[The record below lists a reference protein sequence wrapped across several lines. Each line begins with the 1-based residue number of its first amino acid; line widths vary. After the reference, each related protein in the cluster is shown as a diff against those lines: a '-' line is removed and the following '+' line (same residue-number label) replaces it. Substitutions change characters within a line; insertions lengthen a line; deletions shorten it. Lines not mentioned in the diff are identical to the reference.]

1 MDYGMGGR
9 KVFSNEVRSR
19 TMSRK
24 SVKVDFGETPG
35 LRASEDQEF
44 LLSGACRGIR
54 LELEYLKTELAFN
67 SLGIE
72 STFVLFG
79 SARTL
84 PPDVAEKRLAEAKAA
99 LKADPKDAAL
109 KAAVRKAENLV
120 AQSKYYQVA
129 RDFATLIT
137 RECQSRELDPI
148 NRFVIVTGG
157 GGGIME
163 AGNRG
168 ASDAGGVSGGL
179 NITLP
184 FEQYPN
190 EYITP
195 ELSFLFHYF
204 CIRKMHF
211 LKRAKALAAFPGGFG
226 TMDELFEALT
236 LIQTKKMARIPVLL
250 YGREFWDKLINWDVF
265 IESGMISPEDLNL
278 FTYCETA
285 QDGWKAIKD
294 FYHLNS

>member
-1 MDYGMGGR
+1 
-9 KVFSNEVRSR
+9 
-19 TMSRK
+19 MSGK
-24 SVKVDFGETPG
+24 TVKVDFRETPG
-35 LRASEDQEF
+35 LRASEDNEF
-44 LLSGACRGIR
+44 LSSGVCRGIR
-54 LELEYLKTELAFN
+54 LELEYLKTELAFD
-67 SLGIE
+67 SLE
-72 STFVLFG
+72 VQSTFVLFG

-84 PPDVAEKRLAEAKAA
+84 PPDVAKKRLDEAEAA
-99 LKADPKDAAL
+99 LKANPDDASL
-109 KAAVRKAENLV
+109 KMAVRKAESLV
-120 AQSKYYQVA
+120 YQSKYYQAA
-129 RDFATLIT
+129 RDFAALVT
-137 RECQSRELDPI
+137 RECQSRDLDPI
-148 NRFVIVTGG
+148 NRFVVVTGG

-184 FEQYPN
+184 FEQHPN

-250 YGREFWDKLINWDVF
+250 YGREFWDKLINWEVF
-265 IESGMISPEDLNL
+265 IENGMISPEDLNL

-285 QDGWKAIKD
+285 QDGWQAIKD
-294 FYHLNS
+294 FYNLNN

>member
-1 MDYGMGGR
+1 MNNR
-9 KVFSNEVRSR
+9 K
-19 TMSRK
+19 T
-24 SVKVDFGETPG
+24 VKVDFRETPG
-35 LRASEDQEF
+35 KRANEDEEF
-44 LLSGACRGIR
+44 LSSGACRGIR
-54 LELEYLKTELAFN
+54 LELEFLKTELAFN
-67 SLGIE
+67 SLDIE

-84 PPDVAEKRLAEAKAA
+84 PPDEANKRLAEAQAA
-99 LKADPKDAAL
+99 LAGNPQDAAL
-109 KAAVRKAENLV
+109 KAAVRKAENQV
-120 AQSKYYQVA
+120 YQSKYYQAA
-129 RDFATLIT
+129 RDFAALVT
-137 RECQSRELDPI
+137 RECQSRYLDPI
-148 NRFVIVTGG
+148 NRFAVVTGG

-190 EYITP
+190 KYITP

-211 LKRAKALAAFPGGFG
+211 LKRAKVLACFPGGFG

-236 LIQTKKMARIPVLL
+236 LIQTKKMDRIPVLL

-265 IESGMISPEDLNL
+265 IENGMISPEDLNL

-285 QDGWKAIKD
+285 EDGWKAIKEY
-294 FYHLNS
+294 YHLTD

>member
-1 MDYGMGGR
+1 
-9 KVFSNEVRSR
+9 
-19 TMSRK
+19 MSGK
-24 SVKVDFGETPG
+24 TVKVDFRETPG
-35 LRASEDQEF
+35 LRASEDNEF
-44 LLSGACRGIR
+44 LLSGVCRGIR
-54 LELEYLKTELAFN
+54 LELEYLKTELAFD
-67 SLGIE
+67 SME
-72 STFVLFG
+72 VQSTFVLFG

-84 PPDVAEKRLAEAKAA
+84 PPDVAKKRLDEAEAA
-99 LKADPKDAAL
+99 LKANPDDASL
-109 KAAVRKAENLV
+109 KMAVRKAESLV
-120 AQSKYYQVA
+120 YQSKYYQAA
-129 RDFATLIT
+129 RDFAALVT
-137 RECQSRELDPI
+137 RECQSRDLDPI
-148 NRFVIVTGG
+148 NRFVVVTGG

-184 FEQYPN
+184 FEQHPN

-250 YGREFWDKLINWDVF
+250 YGREFWDKLINWEVF
-265 IESGMISPEDLNL
+265 IENGMISPEDLNL

-285 QDGWKAIKD
+285 QDGWQAIKD
-294 FYHLNS
+294 FYNLNN

>member
-1 MDYGMGGR
+1 MG
-9 KVFSNEVRSR
+9 KK
-19 TMSRK
+19 T
-24 SVKVDFGETPG
+24 VKVDFRETPG
-35 LRASEDQEF
+35 LRACEDEEF
-44 LLSGACRGIR
+44 LHSGACRGIR
-54 LELEYLKTELAFN
+54 LELEYLKTEMAFS
-67 SLGIE
+67 SLEIE

-84 PPDVAEKRLAEAKAA
+84 PPDVANERLAAAQKALEAK
-99 LKADPKDAAL
+99 PEDAAL
-109 KAAVRKAENLV
+109 KAAVKAAENLV

-129 RDFATLIT
+129 RDFAALVT
-137 RECQSRELDPI
+137 RECQSRDLDGTH
-148 NRFVIVTGG
+148 RFVVVTGG

-168 ASDAGGVSGGL
+168 ASDAGGMSGGL

-204 CIRKMHF
+204 SIRKMHF
-211 LKRAKALAAFPGGFG
+211 LKRAKVLACFPGGFG

-236 LIQTKKMARIPVLL
+236 LIQTKKMERIPVLL

-265 IESGMISPEDLNL
+265 IENGLISPGDLNL

-285 QDGWKAIKD
+285 QDGWNAIMK
-294 FYHLNS
+294 FYNLSN